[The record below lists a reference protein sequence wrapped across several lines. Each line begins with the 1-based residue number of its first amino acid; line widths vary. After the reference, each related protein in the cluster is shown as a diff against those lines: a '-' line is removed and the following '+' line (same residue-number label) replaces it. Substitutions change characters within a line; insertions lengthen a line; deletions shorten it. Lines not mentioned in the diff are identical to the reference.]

1 MIDRLRE
8 QLRIRQERIEQLERG
23 NQSVPNV
30 YEHRLSE
37 LETICRDQGRQLEH
51 LNEKLR
57 KSEIQADVKH
67 DEESF
72 SNFIFSDFDL
82 D

>member
-1 MIDRLRE
+1 M
-8 QLRIRQERIEQLERG
+8 ERG

-37 LETICRDQGRQLEH
+37 LETICRDQERQLDY

-57 KSEIQADVKH
+57 KSEIQADVKNAK
-67 DEESF
+67 EFFFCRMAVS
-72 SNFIFSDFDL
+72 L
-82 D
+82 V